1 MDQES
6 LSQLVD
12 MAVVNTT
19 TTNTTQEIHTVG
31 QKRNMAVRRDELRCL
46 VSQSFAML
54 LPGGILE

>member
-1 MDQES
+1 MGQES

-31 QKRNMAVRRDELRCL
+31 QKRNMEVHQDELRCL
-46 VSQSFAML
+46 VSQLFAML